1 MDLPER
7 LWVPLLALK
16 AHGGRL
22 VASLKLQK
30 LVFLIQTEG
39 RIQERYRFVKK
50 YYGPYSEE
58 LGVDMTLL
66 QAMEMVTVTT
76 RVSNWG
82 NPYSIYELTPKGQ
95 RTIED
100 IRPSIEPQETTRLEE
115 IVGKY
120 KPMNHDVITSYVYE
134 RYVMDPG
141 QFQGNL
147 KHAREN
153 VWSLRETW
161 SILYSPDCYASMTYL
176 AMLDYVSLGLKKIET
191 VQDPVI
197 KSVWL
202 STVLE
207 LTARLISATE
217 ACAPEGKCSH
227 ANPSSEI
234 LELINYLN
242 EYSQRNSIVP
252 SLGELDL
259 AETMSKEEADR
270 LQEIVQ
276 QGV

>member
-1 MDLPER
+1 MNPPER
-7 LWVPLLALK
+7 SWLPLFTLK

-22 VASLKLQK
+22 VTSLKLQK

-58 LGVDMTLL
+58 LDVDMTLL
-66 QAMEMVTVTT
+66 QAMEMVTITT

-82 NPYSIYELTPKGQ
+82 NPYNIYELTSKGQ
-95 RTIED
+95 KTTED
-100 IRPSIEPQETTRLEE
+100 IKPSIQQQEIAHLEE

-120 KPMNHDVITSYVYE
+120 KPMNHDAITSYVYE
-134 RYVMDPG
+134 KYVMDPS

-147 KHAREN
+147 THAREN

-234 LELINYLN
+234 LELINYLD
-242 EYSQRNSIVP
+242 EYSQRNSIIP

-259 AETMSKEEADR
+259 AETMSKEEAER
-270 LQEIVQ
+270 LGEIIQ